1 MTTIGARAGE
11 PSPDRARLTWQRR
24 RGRGGWVSL
33 LPFLVFVILF
43 GAYPFL
49 QVVRMAL
56 SSVTL
61 TNGQFVWAWS
71 GLSNLTAQLNDAE
84 TWHVLSNT
92 VVFIAG
98 ATLGSLIVGIVVALL
113 VQRAVLLLPVA
124 RNVLIWPAIIAPVVV
139 SLMWLLIL
147 SPTAG
152 GLNKLLYSLGQPAQ
166 EWLNTGFGAMTSV
179 IVLDVWHWSPVVFL
193 FVYTA
198 LQTMDTAVLEAA
210 RIDGA
215 GPMQILRFVT
225 LPLIAPA
232 IGAVALVRIVMGVKA
247 FDEMYLL
254 TAGGPN
260 GATTLVTQRIKDLFF
275 DRLEFGGASAF
286 GILVVLLT
294 AAAIGMTLAVRARKE
309 RRS

>member
-1 MTTIGARAGE
+1 MTAISTRDSRR
-11 PSPDRARLTWQRR
+11 PPPPARLAPRRR

-33 LPFLVFVILF
+33 LPFLAFVVLF
-43 GAYPFL
+43 GAYPFF
-49 QVVRMAL
+49 QVIRMAL

-71 GLSNLTAQLNDAE
+71 GLGNLTAQLSDSE
-84 TWHVLSNT
+84 TWRVLLNT
-92 VVFIAG
+92 VVFTAG
-98 ATLGSLIVGIVVALL
+98 ATIGSLIVGIVVALL
-113 VQRAVLLLPVA
+113 VQRAVLLLPLA

-152 GLNKLLYSLGQPAQ
+152 GLNKVLSSLGQPAQ
-166 EWLNTGFGAMTSV
+166 QWLNTGFGAMTSV
-179 IVLDVWHWSPVVFL
+179 IVLDIWHWSPVVFL

-232 IGAVALVRIVMGVKA
+232 IGAVALVRIVMSVKA

-275 DRLEFGGASAF
+275 DRLDFGGASAF
-286 GILVVLLT
+286 GLLVVLLT
-294 AAAIGMTLAVRARKE
+294 TVVIGIAVGLRSRAKGRP
-309 RRS
+309 